1 MQEDRKG
8 GGRKGGK
15 AEMEIGKKRKN
26 RMSNGKVGKMEQ

>member
-15 AEMEIGKKRKN
+15 AETGIGKK
-26 RMSNGKVGKMEQ
+26 GKIE